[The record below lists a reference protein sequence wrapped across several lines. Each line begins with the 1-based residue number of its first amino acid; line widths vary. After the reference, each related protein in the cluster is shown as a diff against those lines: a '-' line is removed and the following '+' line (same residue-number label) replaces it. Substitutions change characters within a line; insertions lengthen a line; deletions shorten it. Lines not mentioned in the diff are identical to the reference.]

1 MTSSSETITVNANVS
16 ITVEALQAVV
26 ANAKAAAGSDDKG
39 VFRVDTADS
48 VSEIISLFLAKKDFE
63 GFAKDIN
70 NYT

>member
-1 MTSSSETITVNANVS
+1 MTGSSETITVNANVS

-26 ANAKAAAGSDDKG
+26 ANAKAAAGSDDRG

-48 VSEIISLFLAKKDFE
+48 VSDIISLFLAEKDFE
-63 GFAKDIN
+63 TFAKDIN